1 MATRLKEQARRSSRG
16 QDAVMAV
23 RGQKRNSLERR
34 LETGKRK
41 EDKTFSSF
49 MLEKNKEDILR
60 HSGRRPVL
68 TAAG

>member
-1 MATRLKEQARRSSRG
+1 
-16 QDAVMAV
+16 MAV

-49 MLEKNKEDILR
+49 MLEKNKGDILR
-60 HSGRRPVL
+60 HSKRRPVL